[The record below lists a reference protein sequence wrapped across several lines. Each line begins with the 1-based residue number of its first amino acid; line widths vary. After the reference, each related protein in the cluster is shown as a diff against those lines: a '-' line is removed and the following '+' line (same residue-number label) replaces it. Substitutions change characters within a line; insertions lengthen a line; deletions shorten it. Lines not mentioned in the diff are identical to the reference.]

1 MPYKLLAEIAAS
13 WQACT
18 HDYFRMLNNL
28 LLVLQYVNRSF
39 IDLSGYTRD
48 EVIGK
53 PAMDI
58 LKTFDSKTVSWSC
71 VVTCTVPFY
80 INQ

>member
-1 MPYKLLAEIAAS
+1 MFS
-13 WQACT
+13 S
-18 HDYFRMLNNL
+18 
-28 LLVLQYVNRSF
+28 QYVNRSF

-58 LKTFDSKTVSWSC
+58 LKMVDSKTVS
-71 VVTCTVPFY
+71 
-80 INQ
+80 